1 MRQLTREGLSI
12 IQSTH
17 QPDQAFLYAD
27 KTLVI
32 YDGRVKAYGDP
43 KDVVT
48 AGLISDIYGVDV
60 EINSLYDDR
69 VRVCVPMHEV
79 EKKPAC

>member
-1 MRQLTREGLSI
+1 MK
-12 IQSTH
+12 
-17 QPDQAFLYAD
+17 AF
-27 KTLVI
+27 
-32 YDGRVKAYGDP
+32 GDP

-69 VRVCVPMHEV
+69 VRVCVPTHEI
-79 EKKPAC
+79 EGTPAR

>member
-1 MRQLTREGLSI
+1 MK
-12 IQSTH
+12 
-17 QPDQAFLYAD
+17 AF
-27 KTLVI
+27 
-32 YDGRVKAYGDP
+32 GDP

-69 VRVCVPMHEV
+69 VRVCVPTHEIK
-79 EKKPAC
+79 EKAVR

>member
-1 MRQLTREGLSI
+1 M
-12 IQSTH
+12 
-17 QPDQAFLYAD
+17 
-27 KTLVI
+27 
-32 YDGRVKAYGDP
+32 KAYGDP

-79 EKKPAC
+79 EKKPVC